1 MKNLAKTK
9 KYLGLIVSLCLVAC
23 SDEVD
28 RRDELGI
35 EEEDNGR
42 YELVAVDGQ
51 KKEFPERADSLHHKS
66 APNRVAPAVAT
77 LGSSTSRETTSILVS
92 EPTVGEQQAH
102 SAKEEEELG
111 ESTPGAEAV
120 VFAPRGAYTVQIGG
134 YRDADKAKGLVRELK
149 DAGYPAYAIA
159 RPGSREMR
167 VRIGYFKTQ
176 VDADRFGA
184 IFKADRDMEYW
195 VDKRENE

>member
-1 MKNLAKTK
+1 MKNIATPTAHIGCL
-9 KYLGLIVSLCLVAC
+9 VFLCLTAC

-42 YELVAVDGQ
+42 YELVAVEGQ
-51 KKEFPERADSLHHKS
+51 RGDSDERPNSLHNNS
-66 APNRVAPAVAT
+66 VAKI
-77 LGSSTSRETTSILVS
+77 GSTSVQVAEPVVVQTRETEEVDK
-92 EPTVGEQQAH
+92 AH
-102 SAKEEEELG
+102 PQPEIDIS
-111 ESTPGAEAV
+111 EAV
-120 VFAPRGAYTVQIGG
+120 VFEPRGAYTVQIGG
-134 YRDADKAKGLVRELK
+134 YRDAVKAKRLVRELK

-159 RPGSREMR
+159 RPGSKEMR

-176 VDADRFGA
+176 VDADRFGG

>member
-1 MKNLAKTK
+1 MRKLGKSKTCS
-9 KYLGLIVSLCLVAC
+9 GFIVSLCLVAC

-35 EEEDNGR
+35 EEDESGR
-42 YELVAVDGQ
+42 YELVVVDGQ
-51 KKEFPERADSLHHKS
+51 KSESAVRSDSLRNNSQVRRDSVPVAPTDPS
-66 APNRVAPAVAT
+66 AP
-77 LGSSTSRETTSILVS
+77 STARLKETSEQAEVS
-92 EPTVGEQQAH
+92 MEQ
-102 SAKEEEELG
+102 
-111 ESTPGAEAV
+111 AV
-120 VFAPRGAYTVQIGG
+120 VFDSRGAYSVQIGG
-134 YRDADKAKGLVRELK
+134 YRDAAKANGLVRELK

-159 RPGSREMR
+159 RPGSKEMR

-184 IFKADRDMEYW
+184 IFQADRGMEYW

>member
-1 MKNLAKTK
+1 MKKPAKTK

-51 KKEFPERADSLHHKS
+51 KKESTERADSLHHKS
-66 APNRVAPAVAT
+66 APNRVAPAVAG
-77 LGSSTSRETTSILVS
+77 LDSSTSRETTSILAPKPKPS
-92 EPTVGEQQAH
+92 EKQTQ

-111 ESTPGAEAV
+111 ESTGAEAV

-159 RPGSREMR
+159 RPGSKEMR

-176 VDADRFGA
+176 VDADRFGT